1 MEKTLTSP
9 ADFILHLTR
18 RGILLAGRGSKLLA
32 SPASLLTDDDRAAI
46 RELKPALLALL
57 AGRPPTASATRHRHH
72 REWEPWRGDAALLV
86 GWFGSVGR
94 LPVEAFALSPGRTV
108 AEPAKFFRALAADVL
123 AGSNGPRAAGL
134 LDDLQRLRKLF
145 D

>member
-1 MEKTLTSP
+1 MSDSSA
-9 ADFILHLTR
+9 ADFIQHLAR
-18 RGILLAGRGSKLLA
+18 RGILLAVSGSKLLA

-72 REWEPWRGDAALLV
+72 REWTPWSGDAALLV
-86 GWFGSVGR
+86 GWFGSAGR
-94 LPVEAFALSPGRTV
+94 LPAEAFAFTPGRTV
-108 AEPAKFFRALAADVL
+108 AEPAKFFRALAADIL
-123 AGSNGPRAAGL
+123 AGSNGPRAVGL